1 MNGFNSFTPRAQQVI
16 DLAKKEADRFNH
28 PYVGTEHLLL
38 GLIALAE
45 GVAVSVLQGM
55 GVSLEQ
61 VRIEVEKA
69 VGQGPETKV
78 VGNIPFTPRS
88 KKVLQL
94 SVAEAQALNHS
105 YVGTEHILLGLLREG
120 EGVAAQVLTNMEIDL
135 DTVRSNVL
143 RELDPNFELGDDDE
157 MDDMDEAPTATQGKG
172 AVKTPAL
179 NAFGRDLT
187 ELAKNGGLD
196 PVIGRESELERVIQI
211 LCRRNKNNPVL
222 IGEAGVGKTAVVEGL
237 AQSIEAGDVPELM
250 RNKKVVTL
258 DMALMVAGT
267 KYRGQF
273 EERIKAVMDEIRRA
287 GDVILFIDELH
298 TIVGAGSAEGAMDA
312 SNIIK
317 PALSRGDLQCVGAT
331 TLNEYRKFIEKD
343 SALERR
349 FQSVR
354 VDEPSVDETIQIL
367 MGIRERYEEHH
378 HVRYEDEALRAAA
391 RLSDRY
397 LTGRYLPD
405 KAIDIIDEAGSY
417 VQIKSSMRSPDL
429 RDREAELDAI
439 REKKEA
445 AIRDQ
450 RYEEAAELRDCERR
464 EAEGLAKEVSD
475 WEEARARLQLTVTT
489 DHIMSVVSKWT
500 GVPLHKM
507 EGKELARLLEMEKE
521 VGKAVIGQATAVSA
535 ISRALRRSRAD
546 LKDPNR
552 PIGSF
557 IFLGPTGVGKTL
569 LAKAL
574 AEFMFG
580 DNDALIQ
587 LDMSEYMEKFTVS
600 RLVGSPPGYVGH
612 EEGGQL
618 TEKVRRRPYSVVL
631 FDEVEKAHPD
641 VMHML
646 LQILEEGKLTDSL
659 GRKVDF
665 RNTVVILTS
674 NLGQVDGAGGG
685 NLGFSEP
692 SEEGD
697 YAQLKKRMLE
707 AAKRAFKP
715 EFMNRFDDIIVFR
728 ELTREDVVQ
737 ILDLE
742 LDKVRQRLKAKGRR
756 IRVNK
761 SAKELLIE
769 KGFNRRMGARPLRR
783 VVSTYL
789 EDPLA
794 EEILKSGFHGD
805 GPIDVR
811 GVGGSLKF
819 RQREL
824 AKNTD

>member
-1 MNGFNSFTPRAQQVI
+1 
-16 DLAKKEADRFNH
+16 
-28 PYVGTEHLLL
+28 
-38 GLIALAE
+38 
-45 GVAVSVLQGM
+45 
-55 GVSLEQ
+55 
-61 VRIEVEKA
+61 
-69 VGQGPETKV
+69 
-78 VGNIPFTPRS
+78 
-88 KKVLQL
+88 
-94 SVAEAQALNHS
+94 
-105 YVGTEHILLGLLREG
+105 
-120 EGVAAQVLTNMEIDL
+120 
-135 DTVRSNVL
+135 
-143 RELDPNFELGDDDE
+143 
-157 MDDMDEAPTATQGKG
+157 
-172 AVKTPAL
+172 
-179 NAFGRDLT
+179 
-187 ELAKNGGLD
+187 
-196 PVIGRESELERVIQI
+196 
-211 LCRRNKNNPVL
+211 
-222 IGEAGVGKTAVVEGL
+222 
-237 AQSIEAGDVPELM
+237 
-250 RNKKVVTL
+250 
-258 DMALMVAGT
+258 
-267 KYRGQF
+267 
-273 EERIKAVMDEIRRA
+273 
-287 GDVILFIDELH
+287 
-298 TIVGAGSAEGAMDA
+298 
-312 SNIIK
+312 
-317 PALSRGDLQCVGAT
+317 
-331 TLNEYRKFIEKD
+331 
-343 SALERR
+343 
-349 FQSVR
+349 
-354 VDEPSVDETIQIL
+354 

-378 HVRYEDEALRAAA
+378 HVTYEDEALRAAA

-397 LTGRYLPD
+397 LTGRFLPD

-439 REKKEA
+439 RGKKEA

-450 RYEEAAELRDCERR
+450 RYEEAAELRDRERR
-464 EAEGLAKEVSD
+464 EAEGLAKEVAD
-475 WEEARARLQLTVTT
+475 WEEARGRLQLAVTT

-507 EGKELARLLEMEKE
+507 EGKELTRLLEMEKE

-557 IFLGPTGVGKTL
+557 VFLGPTGVGKTL
-569 LAKAL
+569 LGKAL

-659 GRKVDF
+659 GRQVDF

-715 EFMNRFDDIIVFR
+715 EFLNRFDDIIVFR

-811 GVGGSLKF
+811 GAGGLLKF